1 MTSTTEPRQAWLQAL
16 TDVTAFVQRHVH
28 LYNATAQAWLPF
40 RLWPA
45 QVDVLRAFAAQ
56 RLLVV
61 LKARQLGMS
70 WLVLAY
76 ALWVITFQAPAI
88 VLLFSLREAEAVEL
102 LMRLRGMYDRL
113 PAFLRARGV
122 VQSTPTTWTLSTGSR
137 VLAFST
143 RGGRSYTASIAIVDE
158 ADYVPDLGGFLNAV
172 KPTIDA
178 GGKLFLISTSDKKT
192 PDSTFKN
199 LYRAA
204 AQGLGDYRAVFLPW
218 SANPSR
224 DTAWYARTKAEMYAQ
239 RGTDDDFY
247 AEYPSTAEEALAPET
262 LDRRFPWLWIKAV
275 LTTLDPIDASTPPL
289 PGLVV
294 YAAPVPDHTY
304 VIGADPAEGNPNSD
318 DSAACVL
325 DASDW
330 SQVAVMVGKVEPTQ
344 FAHNLEGLATYYHDA
359 GLLVER
365 NNHGHAVLRELEDSY
380 ALVLTGHDDKPGW
393 LTNIRGKPLLMDLA
407 AQALRDAAVTLTD
420 SETANQLATIEA
432 STLRAAGGLHDD
444 RALAFALAVAALVYH
459 NAALEVSTSVAP
471 ADPLAGIDQKA
482 WTSWP

>member
-1 MTSTTEPRQAWLQAL
+1 MTL
-16 TDVTAFVQRHVH
+16 TDIRAIWLRCQTSCAHFVETYVE
-28 LYNATAQAWLPF
+28 LYNATAQAWLNF

-45 QVDVLRAFAAQ
+45 QHDVLKAFATH
-56 RLLVV
+56 RLLVL
-61 LKARQLGMS
+61 LKARQLGMT

-113 PAFLRARGV
+113 PSFLRARGV
-122 VQSTPTTWTLSTGSR
+122 TQSTPNTWTLSTGSR

-143 RGGRSYTASIAIVDE
+143 KGGRSYTASLAIVDE
-158 ADYVPDLGGFLNAV
+158 ADYVPDLAQFLNGV

-192 PDSTFKN
+192 PTSTFKN

-204 AQGLGDYRAVFLPW
+204 VQGIGDYHPIFLPW
-218 SANPSR
+218 YTNPSR
-224 DTAWYARTKAEMYAQ
+224 DRAWYARTKAEMFAQ

-247 AEYPSTAEEALAPET
+247 AEYPETPEEALAPET
-262 LDRRFPWLWIKAV
+262 LDRRFPWAWIKAV
-275 LTTLDPIDASTPPL
+275 FVEAPSIKEDTPPL

-294 YAAPVPDHTY
+294 YAKPIPGHHY

-325 DASDW
+325 DAFDW
-330 SQVAVMVGKVEPTQ
+330 SQVAVMAGHVEPTQ
-344 FAHNLEGLATYYHDA
+344 FAYNLAGLSAYYHDA
-359 GLLVER
+359 AVLVER
-365 NNHGHAVLRELEDSY
+365 NNHGHAVIRQLAETE
-380 ALVLTGHDDKPGW
+380 APQLTGFDDHPGW
-393 LTNIRGKPLLMDLA
+393 LSNIRGKPLLMDLA

-444 RALAFALAVAALVYH
+444 RAIAFALAVAALAYH
-459 NAALEVSTSVAP
+459 NAHATPSTAIAP
-471 ADPLAGIDQKA
+471 PDPLTGIDQKD
-482 WTSWP
+482 WQT